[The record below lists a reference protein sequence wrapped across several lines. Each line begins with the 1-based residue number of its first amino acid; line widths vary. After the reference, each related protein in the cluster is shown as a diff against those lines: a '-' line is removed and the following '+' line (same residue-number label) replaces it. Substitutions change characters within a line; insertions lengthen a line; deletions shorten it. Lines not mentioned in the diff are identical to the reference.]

1 MAHLLAR
8 LVGLND
14 RWAKPFGDFNHRW
27 VNALFGPIRPVKD
40 FLNGTWLGHPLH
52 ALLTDVPIGALT
64 LALVLDL
71 FGQSVGADIAIL
83 VGVLTMLASAVVGL
97 ADYADTDGTA
107 RTRAT
112 LHASVMV
119 VALLVYTASLAI
131 RAGGPQDRTAAVLL
145 SWIGFAILATG
156 GFVGGDV
163 VYVFGNMV
171 NRHAWRGGGAKW
183 IALEVP
189 GDGEI
194 PEGSPTKA
202 RLGVNALVLIRQ
214 GETILALHDQCAHA
228 GGPLSEGTIVD
239 GAIQCPWHG
248 SRFRLADGR
257 LRRGPALYDQ
267 PAYEV
272 RRGERGWEGRRAQA
286 RPAGVKGAGPA

>member
-8 LVGLND
+8 LVGIND
-14 RWAKPFGDFNHRW
+14 GWAKPFGEFNHRW
-27 VNALFGPIRPVKD
+27 VSALFRPIRPVKD
-40 FLNGTWLGHPLH
+40 FLNGTWLGHPIH
-52 ALLTDVPIGALT
+52 AVVTDVPIGALT

-71 FGQSVGADIAIL
+71 FGQSVAADIAIL
-83 VGVLTMLASAVVGL
+83 LGVLAMVASAVVGL

-112 LHASVMV
+112 LHASLMV
-119 VALLVYTASLAI
+119 VALVVYLGSLAI
-131 RAGGPQDRTAAVLL
+131 RAGGPHDRTVAVLL
-145 SWIGFAILATG
+145 SWVGFAILAAG
-156 GFVGGDV
+156 AFVGGDV

-171 NRHAWRGGGAKW
+171 NRHAWRGSGVKW
-183 IALEVP
+183 VALELA
-189 GDGEI
+189 GDGDI
-194 PEGSPTKA
+194 PEGTPTRAK
-202 RLGVNALVLIRQ
+202 LGINALVLIRQ

-248 SRFRLADGR
+248 SRFRVTDGR

-272 RRGERGWEGRRAQA
+272 RRGERGWEARRAQA
-286 RPAGVKGAGPA
+286 